1 MRASARCP
9 RTVEFVRALLGQ
21 VPGPSKRTSFRASV
35 FETYTFPVT
44 GLVTMLKRIV
54 PTPVYGTPVAA
65 GGLPAA
71 LIANTSSSGSEK
83 RTALF
88 QLRPSWSSHALC
100 AGLNLTIMPVSG
112 CGLPKQ
118 SRLGVGRPPGMV
130 NPPTLQEPAVAP
142 PSHTRPSLS
151 AVVWFPDWKAAA

>member
-1 MRASARCP
+1 MRASWRWP
-9 RTVEFVRALLGQ
+9 RTVVFVRELFGQ
-21 VPGPSKRTSFRASV
+21 VPAPSKRTSFRASV

-54 PTPVYGTPVAA
+54 PTPAYGTPASA

-71 LIANTSSSGSEK
+71 LITNTSSSRSEK

-112 CGLPKQ
+112 GGLPKQ
-118 SRLGVGRPPGMV
+118 STLEAGRPPAMV
-130 NPPTLQEPAVAP
+130 NPATLQEPAVAP

-151 AVVWFPDWKAAA
+151 AVVWFPDWKTAA